1 MELFS
6 DKLDKTAIALART
19 LQTDQPSK
27 DNEGGA
33 KTQLEKRRMTVHN
46 IASNLKE
53 TKGGQGATLDLE
65 KSFRNRFKSLSKYLR
80 NSWNIHKIYWI
91 FSEPD
96 TLEQSANPNLRRL
109 SAHPKTF
116 QALMHRQNS
125 YFEGERRRSTIRRMS
140 SQFSGKTNESFE
152 RDSVISETGQT
163 LSCWIYFGNFLGQ

>member
-80 NSWNIHKIYWI
+80 NS
-91 FSEPD
+91 
-96 TLEQSANPNLRRL
+96 
-109 SAHPKTF
+109 
-116 QALMHRQNS
+116 
-125 YFEGERRRSTIRRMS
+125 
-140 SQFSGKTNESFE
+140 
-152 RDSVISETGQT
+152 
-163 LSCWIYFGNFLGQ
+163 

>member
-1 MELFS
+1 
-6 DKLDKTAIALART
+6 
-19 LQTDQPSK
+19 
-27 DNEGGA
+27 
-33 KTQLEKRRMTVHN
+33 MTVHN

-65 KSFRNRFKSLSKYLR
+65 KSFRNRFKSLK
-80 NSWNIHKIYWI
+80 
-91 FSEPD
+91 PD

-140 SQFSGKTNESFE
+140 SQFSGKTDESFE
-152 RDSVISETGQT
+152 RDSVISETG
-163 LSCWIYFGNFLGQ
+163 SDSIYASRNSQIVEVMDE